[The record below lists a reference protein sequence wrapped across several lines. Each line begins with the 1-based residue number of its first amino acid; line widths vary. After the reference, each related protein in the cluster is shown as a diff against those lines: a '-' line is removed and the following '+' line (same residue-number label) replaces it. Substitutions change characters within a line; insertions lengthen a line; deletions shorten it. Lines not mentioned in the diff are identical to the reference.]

1 MLKKKKKNRKMKS
14 LNLNSMKNQQNRTL
28 RMIQVN
34 KLMHLLLVE
43 VSLKM
48 QMTMKIFN
56 NLKTLEMKVTK
67 TRKATNSTIMK

>member
-34 KLMHLLLVE
+34 KLMHLLLVA

-48 QMTMKIFN
+48 QMTMKIVN

>member
-48 QMTMKIFN
+48 QMTMKIVN

-67 TRKATNSTIMK
+67 TKKATNSTIMK